1 MRVSLYGI
9 ELQIIRAYISSKE
22 NERNNFKLN
31 NNKRLKVLRNAYNSA
46 ISKKR
51 KGSFGGQK

>member
-9 ELQIIRAYISSKE
+9 ELQIIRAYISSNE